1 MADVIIND
9 KKEVNDS
16 VSGIGLIF
24 IILMFIFSF
33 VWIIAGIGAFIA
45 GIVCLFYRASI
56 QDKIIGLIFGIIAGP
71 FYWIYYIYNLNY
83 CNSNIILNN
92 NNEYIYKNYQ

>member
-1 MADVIIND
+1 MGDDIITD

-24 IILMFIFSF
+24 IILIFIFSF
-33 VWIIAGIGAFIA
+33 IWIIAGIAAFIA

-71 FYWIYYIYNLNY
+71 FYWIYYIYNINY

-92 NNEYIYKNYQ
+92 NNGYNYNYQ